1 MLGEN
6 HSLNNEFP
14 QFKALIAELVVN
26 DSAFAT
32 EFKQYHTLDEDIR
45 KLELNGAPIGDE
57 SMHQMKHDRSVLK
70 DRLYQRLLKANT

>member
-14 QFKALIAELVVN
+14 QFKALIAELIAN